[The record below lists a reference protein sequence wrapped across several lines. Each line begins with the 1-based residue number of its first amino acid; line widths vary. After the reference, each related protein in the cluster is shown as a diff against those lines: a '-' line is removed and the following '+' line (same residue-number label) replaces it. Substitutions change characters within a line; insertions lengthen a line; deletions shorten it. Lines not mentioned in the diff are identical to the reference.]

1 MTDIVKRT
9 FFGCCVLAATLAF
22 VPSPL
27 LAQRVWHQGDTWL
40 KWSREARES
49 YVLGY
54 FERAADSGTHG
65 CGENQLPAQE
75 ANTSQMAKSITEF
88 YARYPGDRDIFI
100 REVIKQLVKGQTLE
114 QIHNY
119 QFWRRSPSASKQ

>member
-1 MTDIVKRT
+1 MTGIAKRI
-9 FFGCCVLAATLAF
+9 FFRCCLLAATLVF
-22 VPSPL
+22 VPTPL
-27 LAQRVWHQGDTWL
+27 LAQRDWHQGDTWL

-54 FERAADSGTHG
+54 FEGTADGGTHG
-65 CGENQLPAQE
+65 CGDNQPLAQE

-100 REVIKQLVKGQTLE
+100 REVIERLVKGQTLE

-119 QFWRRSPSASKQ
+119 QFWRRSPSAPKQ